1 MPGEGNGV
9 NKGDQ
14 RAGWVGGAE
23 EESIE
28 WGICVGPFGGESGE
42 GDKFTVKSL
51 EFKWRSLGSKTRG
64 Y

>member
-23 EESIE
+23 KESIE
-28 WGICVGPFGGESGE
+28 PLHIRWPKDWSFNFSINPSNE
-42 GDKFTVKSL
+42 
-51 EFKWRSLGSKTRG
+51 WASLG
-64 Y
+64 